1 MSLILDA
8 LRKLERDKER
18 PDPGVVVVGSIPWTG
33 LRPPRRAP
41 LAAGLL
47 AGLVVACVAA
57 VWLTRRTPAPAA
69 VAPLPAPTSLTST
82 AAAVAAASPQA
93 IRSAASSAPSSA
105 PSSPPSSTPSST
117 PPARLEP
124 PPVARRLELLPTAAT
139 AAATSAR
146 SQPAPAPRPGP
157 LQLMAI
163 SERDGQPI
171 AIISDHLVH
180 EGDSFDGIRILR
192 IGQTEV
198 EIEERGQRRVL
209 RF

>member
-1 MSLILDA
+1 VSLILDA

-18 PDPGVVVVGSIPWTG
+18 PDPGVVVVGPVAWQG
-33 LRPPRRAP
+33 LPASRRAP

-47 AGLVVACVAA
+47 AVLAVAG
-57 VWLTRRTPAPAA
+57 VWLAWRSLAPPAA
-69 VAPLPAPTSLTST
+69 VPPPQLRSSTPA
-82 AAAVAAASPQA
+82 AAAVPAMSPAA
-93 IRSAASSAPSSA
+93 IRA
-105 PSSPPSSTPSST
+105 TPSWA
-117 PPARLEP
+117 PPARLDP
-124 PPVARRLELLPTAAT
+124 PTGARRLAVPAKAAS
-139 AAATSAR
+139 ATSAR
-146 SQPAPAPRPGP
+146 SEPAPRPGP

-198 EIEERGQRRVL
+198 EVEERGQRRVL